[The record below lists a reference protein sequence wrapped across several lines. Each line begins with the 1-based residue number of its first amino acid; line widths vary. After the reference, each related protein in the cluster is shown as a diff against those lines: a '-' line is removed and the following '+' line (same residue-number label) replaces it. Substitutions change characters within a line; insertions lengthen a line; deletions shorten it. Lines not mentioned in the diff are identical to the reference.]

1 MLFISFQKLF
11 SFSRYLNFLS
21 SLFGHVSKR
30 LGQKNNFNFKL
41 YELTAWLTSSCNTHI
56 SHILYVS
63 RRKGNQTMKIGQLI
77 EYKMRNIFLE
87 KSYTKCGRDTSPRPF
102 FGKYLW
108 INSLRFYI
116 VCFYCM
122 SSCVLSKYIETKLQ
136 TACFYLV

>member
-77 EYKMRNIFLE
+77 EYKMRNVFLE

-102 FGKYLW
+102 FGKFKMN
-108 INSLRFYI
+108 ISLD
-116 VCFYCM
+116 
-122 SSCVLSKYIETKLQ
+122 Q
-136 TACFYLV
+136 